1 MVSIVHSLKVLWAR
15 ATSPE
20 HKAGAQVDEDGR
32 ALEHILEHAGW
43 SPEEGQM
50 ADIDMLSLGRKQEAA
65 KQLWQGFGGFTAA
78 LMRGTSF
85 SGQACAAGR
94 QSSATPLGWSIIGR
108 SSAIGTSVGDPVSL
122 FQFVLFSWLSER
134 QRANNKV
141 EGRVTLKK
149 TIMFFF
155 YPKNL
160 IVTCHC
166 EINVLFFK
174 NKEIGR
180 AHV

>member
-1 MVSIVHSLKVLWAR
+1 MEPGGGTDGRHRHAF
-15 ATSPE
+15 PGE
-20 HKAGAQVDEDGR
+20 KAG
-32 ALEHILEHAGW
+32 
-43 SPEEGQM
+43 S
-50 ADIDMLSLGRKQEAA
+50 RKAA
-65 KQLWQGFGGFTAA
+65 VARLRRLHSSSDA
-78 LMRGTSF
+78 GTSF

-94 QSSATPLGWSIIGR
+94 QSSATPLGWSVIGR

-141 EGRVTLKK
+141 EGKVTLKK

-174 NKEIGR
+174 NKETLLIFLSYI
-180 AHV
+180 